1 MKKLLITITLML
13 IFKVSICQEKYLF
26 YEYGNALA
34 TYQIEGKTKQTDVE
48 VLVSFKDDDISSVVN
63 ISALIFKE
71 FSYVVLDEPVF
82 ETRKDKTIMFRCNVI
97 DQDNRILKC
106 FLSVNTSD
114 LNYYLFSIV
123 NGDNILMFSFSRY
136 SFTNSRSL

>member
-13 IFKVSICQEKYLF
+13 ILKVSICQEKYLF
-26 YEYGNALA
+26 YEYSNALA
-34 TYQIEGKTKQTDVE
+34 TYQVEGKTKQKDIS
-48 VLVSFKDDDISSVVN
+48 VLINFEDNDISSVAN
-63 ISALIFKE
+63 IRALQFKE
-71 FSYVVLDEPVF
+71 FNYVVLDKPVF
-82 ETRKDKTIMFRCNVI
+82 ETRQDRTIMFRCNVI
-97 DQDNRILKC
+97 DQDNRIFKC

-136 SFTNSRSL
+136 SFTKTRLL